1 MQRRTRRAGP
11 VPFVLLLSLGALASC
26 TPVGEAASS
35 DAAVEAEIREEAAV
49 RLAASS
55 AAQQPRYH
63 LVPCEAQR
71 RADRPVRIGEEGGT
85 VEIGGHRLDIPPG
98 AVVGDPVRFQMQ
110 IAGGVQDRRVRIRA
124 DGQPSYRF
132 AVPVVL
138 TLSTEGCERPDSGEP
153 FAIVKVIPTEEG
165 DVVET
170 PDFPS
175 VDDRLNGVV
184 HAQLRTLSGYSV
196 GIR

>member
-1 MQRRTRRAGP
+1 MPERSRRAGP
-11 VPFVLLLSLGALASC
+11 VPFLLLLSLAALASC

-35 DAAVEAEIREEAAV
+35 DPAVEAEIHEAAAARV
-49 RLAASS
+49 TASS
-55 AAQQPRYH
+55 VAPQPRYR

-71 RADRPVRIGEEGGT
+71 SADRPVRIGEEGGT

-110 IAGGVQDRRVRIRA
+110 IAGGVRDRRVRIRA
-124 DGQPSYRF
+124 DGRPSYQF

-153 FAIVKVIPTEEG
+153 FAIVKVVPTEEG

-184 HAQLRTLSGYSV
+184 HAQLRTLSGYSIGV
-196 GIR
+196 R

>member
-1 MQRRTRRAGP
+1 MPRRTRRTSSI
-11 VPFVLLLSLGALASC
+11 PFVLLLPLAALASY

-35 DAAVEAEIREEAAV
+35 DQAVETEIHEAAAVGV
-49 RLAASS
+49 TASS
-55 AAQQPRYH
+55 AVPQPRYR

-71 RADRPVRIGEEGGT
+71 RADRPVRIGEDGGT

-110 IAGGVQDRRVRIRA
+110 IAGGVRDRRVRIRA
-124 DGQPSYRF
+124 DGQPSYQF

-138 TLSTEGCERPDSGEP
+138 TLSTESCERPDPAES
-153 FAIVKVIPTEEG
+153 FSIVKVVPTEEG

-184 HAQLRTLSGYSV
+184 HAQLRTLSGYSIGV
-196 GIR
+196 R